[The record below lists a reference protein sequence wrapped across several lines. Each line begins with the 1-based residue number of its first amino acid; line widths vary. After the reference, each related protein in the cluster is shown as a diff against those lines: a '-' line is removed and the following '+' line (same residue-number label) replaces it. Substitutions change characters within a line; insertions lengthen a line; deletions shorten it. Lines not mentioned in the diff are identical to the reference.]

1 LGIRICRRW
10 RSGPEGP
17 YPIDLPLLLPG
28 VGNGTARRAR
38 MMLRVAAL
46 GFMGASQRDPLHSK
60 SRRLFSVY
68 WTKLSYGQTLR
79 KSAR

>member
-1 LGIRICRRW
+1 
-10 RSGPEGP
+10 
-17 YPIDLPLLLPG
+17 
-28 VGNGTARRAR
+28 